1 MDILK
6 QRQEILKIN
15 CMKKIA
21 FAFFLTFICI
31 GVNAQKQPKGEGIN
45 QGQRPPK
52 PQDGPNILGL
62 KIAFITRYLN
72 LSTDEA
78 QKFWPVYYDYS
89 DNVRALRNESSVDEI
104 AFEEKLLNE
113 RKKFKVEMKKILVT
127 DERANKAL
135 SVDKEF
141 NNVLKKELE
150 ERRAQREKNKEN
162 K

>member
-1 MDILK
+1 
-6 QRQEILKIN
+6 
-15 CMKKIA
+15 MKKIILLL
-21 FAFFLTFICI
+21 FLAVLSFSTY
-31 GVNAQKQPKGEGIN
+31 AQKPPKGEG
-45 QGQRPPK
+45 QGQGQKLPK
-52 PQDGPNILGL
+52 PQDGPNIMGL
-62 KIAFITRYLN
+62 KIAFITRHLS

-89 DNVRALRNESSVDEI
+89 DKVRALRNESKEDEL

-113 RKKFKVEMKKILVT
+113 RKKFKVEMKKILGT

-135 SVDKEF
+135 SVDREF

-150 ERRAQREKNKEN
+150 NRRMKREMNKEN